1 MDGRNV
7 PDLKIV
13 ADDDTY
19 YEDND
24 PKYADYGETMP
35 QEYKKIKYLM
45 GKGAQ
50 AKFMETNAEEHQL
63 HHSKYLIFA
72 DRSDK
77 FTAVFTGSA
86 NLTGAGFRTNWENS
100 YYITIPEVVQQF
112 ADHYVKMWDSMA
124 TGINDLPKE
133 GIVNEYLEDQP
144 EIKK

>member
-1 MDGRNV
+1 
-7 PDLKIV
+7 
-13 ADDDTY
+13 
-19 YEDND
+19 
-24 PKYADYGETMP
+24 
-35 QEYKKIKYLM
+35 
-45 GKGAQ
+45 
-50 AKFMETNAEEHQL
+50 
-63 HHSKYLIFA
+63 
-72 DRSDK
+72 
-77 FTAVFTGSA
+77 VFTGSA